1 MSVSTSRQARCLL
14 NEDVLR
20 HVASFLHPDDLARI
34 APATLVFFDE
44 HLKNV
49 YTSLTFNKRDKQT
62 KKILIH
68 LAYVFMVSLV

>member
-1 MSVSTSRQARCLL
+1 
-14 NEDVLR
+14 
-20 HVASFLHPDDLARI
+20 
-34 APATLVFFDE
+34 VFFDE